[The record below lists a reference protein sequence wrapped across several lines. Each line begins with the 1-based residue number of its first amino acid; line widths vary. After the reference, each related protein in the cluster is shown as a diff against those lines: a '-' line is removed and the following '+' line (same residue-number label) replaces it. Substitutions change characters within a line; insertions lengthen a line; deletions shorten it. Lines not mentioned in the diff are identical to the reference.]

1 MAKGSDSEKVVTLD
15 GLLKGEVGAKEVST
29 LKFERAL
36 GLLEEVVASVESGA
50 LPLDQAIGS
59 YEQGTL
65 LIQHL
70 RKLLAGAEEKLRML
84 APDGAQ

>member
-1 MAKGSDSEKVVTLD
+1 MVKANDGEKGVTLE
-15 GLLKGEVGAKEVST
+15 GLLHGEVGPKEVSK

-36 GLLEEVVASVESGA
+36 ALLEEVVASVESGT

-70 RKLLAGAEEKLRML
+70 RQLLAGAEEKLRIL
-84 APDGAQ
+84 APEAAQ

>member
-15 GLLKGEVGAKEVST
+15 GLLKGEVGVKEVST

>member
-1 MAKGSDSEKVVTLD
+1 MVKGSDSEKVVTLD

-84 APDGAQ
+84 APEGAQ

>member
-1 MAKGSDSEKVVTLD
+1 MAKAVESEKAVTLE
-15 GLLKGEVGAKEVST
+15 GLLRGDVGANEVSM

-36 GLLEEVVASVESGA
+36 QLLEEVVASVESGS

-59 YEQGTL
+59 YEHGTV

-70 RKLLAGAEEKLRML
+70 RTLLTRAEEKLRTL
-84 APDGAQ
+84 SPEGA

>member
-1 MAKGSDSEKVVTLD
+1 MAKASDSEKVVTLE
-15 GLLKGEVGAKEVST
+15 GLLKGEVGMKEVSE

-36 GLLEEVVASVESGA
+36 GLLEEVVASVESGG

-70 RKLLAGAEEKLRML
+70 RTLLSGAEEKLRTL
-84 APDGAQ
+84 SPAGAS